1 MSISPPSQ
9 QPNYKA
15 LMACSDNSINSKLF
29 AQILAS
35 WQVGEGALPNFL
47 GLSESQFHQL
57 LAQHFPTYSLSIFPP
72 EKNLDFSR
80 MTEKQE
86 LEKFLRGFAV
96 EKNNEIESLITI
108 IVAACLGEN
117 HLWQD
122 LGLFSRDDLSALLKN
137 NFPEMVA
144 QNVYDMK
151 WKKFIYKQLCETEG
165 IYVCR
170 SPSCEYCK
178 DYLNCFGDED

>member
-1 MSISPPSQ
+1 MRQPHYQ
-9 QPNYKA
+9 Q
-15 LMACSDNSINSKLF
+15 LLACSDNAPNSQFF
-29 AQILAS
+29 AQMLAS
-35 WQVGEGALPNFL
+35 WLVGEGSLPNFL
-47 GLSESQFHQL
+47 GLTDLQFQSL
-57 LAQHFPTYSLSIFPP
+57 LARHFPDYSISIFPL
-72 EKNLDFSR
+72 KQNLDFSR
-80 MTEKQE
+80 MAEKDE
-86 LEKFLRGFAV
+86 LERFLRGFAV
-96 EKNNEIESLITI
+96 EKNDETEWLITI

>member
-1 MSISPPSQ
+1 MSLSPLNP
-9 QPNYKA
+9 QPHYQA
-15 LMACSDNSINSKLF
+15 LLACSDGSTNSKLF

-35 WQVGEGALPNFL
+35 WQVGAGALPNFL
-47 GLSESQFHQL
+47 GLTSEQFQQL
-57 LAQHFPTYSLSIFPP
+57 LAQHFPTLHLSIFPLR
-72 EKNLDFSR
+72 KNLDFSR
-80 MTEKQE
+80 MTEKLE
-86 LEKFLRGFAV
+86 LEQFLRGFAV
-96 EKNNEIESLITI
+96 SQNDEIEWVISI
-108 IVAACLGEN
+108 IVAACLGDN

-122 LGLFSRDDLSALLKN
+122 LGLFGREDLSALLKN
-137 NFPEMVA
+137 NFPEMAA

-178 DYLNCFGDED
+178 DYLNCFGEED

>member
-1 MSISPPSQ
+1 MSLSPLNLEQ
-9 QPNYKA
+9 HYQA
-15 LMACSDNSINSKLF
+15 LLACSDSSTNSKLF

-35 WQVGEGALPNFL
+35 WQVGASALPNFL
-47 GLSESQFHQL
+47 GLTSEQFQQL
-57 LAQHFPTYSLSIFPP
+57 LAQHFPDYSLSIFPLR
-72 EKNLDFSR
+72 KNLDFSR
-80 MTEKQE
+80 MTEKSE
-86 LEKFLRGFAV
+86 LEQFLRGFAV
-96 EKNNEIESLITI
+96 QQSDEMEWVISI
-108 IVAACLGEN
+108 IVAACLGDN

-122 LGLFSRDDLSALLKN
+122 LGLFGREDLSALLKH
-137 NFPEMVA
+137 NFPNMAA

-178 DYLNCFGDED
+178 DYLNCFGEED

>member
-1 MSISPPSQ
+1 MRQPHYQ
-9 QPNYKA
+9 Q
-15 LMACSDNSINSKLF
+15 LLACSDNALNGRFF
-29 AQILAS
+29 AQMLAS
-35 WQVGEGALPNFL
+35 WLVGEGSLPNFL
-47 GLSESQFHQL
+47 GLTDLQFQSL
-57 LAQHFPTYSLSIFPP
+57 LAQHFPDYFISIFPL
-72 EKNLDFSR
+72 KQNLDFSR
-80 MTEKQE
+80 MAEKDE
-86 LEKFLRGFAV
+86 LERFLRGFAV
-96 EKNNEIESLITI
+96 EKNDETEWLISI

>member
-1 MSISPPSQ
+1 MRKQYYES
-9 QPNYKA
+9 
-15 LMACSDNSINSKLF
+15 LLACSNHSENSRLL
-29 AQILAS
+29 AQIISS
-35 WQVGEGALPNFL
+35 WLIGEGALPNAL
-47 GLSESQFHQL
+47 GLTELQFQQL
-57 LAQHFPTYSLSIFPP
+57 LIQHFPNYSLLIFP
-72 EKNLDFSR
+72 EKTALDFSR
-80 MTEKQE
+80 MSEKQE
-86 LEKFLRGFAV
+86 LEQFLRGFAI
-96 EKNNEIESLITI
+96 EQNDEIEWLITI

-137 NFPEMVA
+137 NFPKMVT

-170 SPSCEYCK
+170 SPSCEYCA

>member
-1 MSISPPSQ
+1 MRQYHYQ
-9 QPNYKA
+9 Q
-15 LMACSDNSINSKLF
+15 LLACVDNSQNSRLF

-35 WQVGEGALPNFL
+35 WQVGDGALPATL
-47 GLSESQFHQL
+47 GLTNLQFQQL
-57 LAQHFPTYSLSIFPP
+57 LAHYFPNYSCQSFP
-72 EKNLDFSR
+72 EKKELDFSR

-86 LEKFLRGFAV
+86 LEKFLRRFAT
-96 EKNNEIESLITI
+96 EQNDEIEWLILI
-108 IVAACLGEN
+108 IVAACLGKN

-122 LGLFSRDDLSALLKN
+122 LGLFSRDDLTALLKY
-137 NFPEMVA
+137 NFPEMAA
-144 QNVYDMK
+144 QNIHDMK